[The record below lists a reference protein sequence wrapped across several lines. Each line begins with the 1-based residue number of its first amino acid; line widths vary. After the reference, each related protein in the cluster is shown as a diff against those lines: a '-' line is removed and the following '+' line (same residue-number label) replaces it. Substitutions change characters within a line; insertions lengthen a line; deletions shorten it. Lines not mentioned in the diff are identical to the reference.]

1 MGALSTPA
9 SPDISSSYEHGLP
22 ALLAGDAVHRELG
35 NVVTAVGV
43 NLRQLGGE
51 KRERCNEAAAS
62 LHICTTRGCPFPAG
76 AGLDRRL
83 QGPAVLDPSR
93 MERALCCET
102 NPAWHARPHLYLQ
115 LHDIVHGPSLV
126 VVVIVGD
133 GGEAAGPLLVRD
145 AALGEVLG

>member
-1 MGALSTPA
+1 
-9 SPDISSSYEHGLP
+9 
-22 ALLAGDAVHRELG
+22 
-35 NVVTAVGV
+35 
-43 NLRQLGGE
+43 
-51 KRERCNEAAAS
+51 
-62 LHICTTRGCPFPAG
+62 
-76 AGLDRRL
+76 
-83 QGPAVLDPSR
+83 